1 MAGGVKDLTAGRQAA
16 AAAAAAAGLEWIRK
30 EGERRESRISKLSA

>member
-16 AAAAAAAGLEWIRK
+16 AAAAAAGLEWIRK
-30 EGERRESRISKLSA
+30 EGERRGS